1 MKSHR
6 LGLFAALALG
16 AAACFAAASHAAA
29 PEETPGFLKPARAA
43 LDKPVKEFTLRDV
56 MHDLKPDEKEAD
68 ADISLARFKGKK
80 NVVLFFMSEKCSV
93 TWRYE
98 KRVGQMLKDYAKKDV
113 VFLGVRSSANDTPE
127 SIRKFAEAK
136 NFAMPVLDDV
146 ANRMAD
152 YYKVQVTPTFVVIDK
167 KGVMRYFG
175 SFDDSP
181 EEPEVKSRFLPDAV
195 QAVLANRVVSTKE
208 TEPFG

>member
-6 LGLFAALALG
+6 LGMFAALVMG
-16 AAACFAAASHAAA
+16 AAACFAAVSHAAA
-29 PEETPGFLKPARAA
+29 PEETKSFLKPARAV
-43 LDKPVKEFTLRDV
+43 LDKPVMDFKLRDV
-56 MHDLKPDEKEAD
+56 MHDLKPDEKETD
-68 ADISLARFKGKK
+68 AEISLASFKGKK

-146 ANRMAD
+146 ANKMAD
-152 YYKVQVTPTFVVIDK
+152 YYMVQVTPTFVVIDK

-175 SFDDSP
+175 SFDDTP
-181 EEPEVKSRFLPDAV
+181 DEPDVKSRFLPDAI